1 MQTESEL
8 HRLDANHVWH
18 PYTSVIDPLPVYAAE
33 EARGTRIR
41 LTDGRELVDG
51 MASWWCVIH
60 GYNHPELNRALR
72 EQAETMSHVMF
83 GGITHRP
90 AADLAG
96 TLAEISPPGLDRVF
110 FSDSGSVAVEVAL
123 KMALQ
128 YWQGRGETQRKE
140 FVALRRGYH
149 GDTFGAMS
157 VSDPEMGMHEAYSGF
172 LPGNRYIRQPECG
185 FGDPCRDEDLAEL
198 RELLRDSGNS
208 VAAIVLEP
216 VVQGAGGMRFYS
228 PQFLAGVREL
238 ASEYGVLLI
247 ADEIATGF
255 GRTGRMFACEHAGIS
270 PDIMCLGKALTG
282 GYMSLAA
289 TLCQEEVARTICQ
302 SAAGVFMHGPTFM
315 GNPLACSVARASVD
329 LLLASPW
336 QERVQA
342 MEGIMREELAP
353 ALETPGVKDVRVLG
367 GIGVVQM
374 EKPLDLAR
382 SQKRLV
388 DMGVWIRPFGDLLYI
403 MPPYV
408 IEEADLRLLCR
419 AMRRLAREEG
429 A

>member
-96 TLAEISPPGLDRVF
+96 ILAEITPPGLDRVF

-198 RELLRDSGNS
+198 RELLRHSGDS

-315 GNPLACSVARASVD
+315 GNPLACSVAMASVD